1 MGMLNKLII
10 LYFFMAIYLYVGGI
24 QTPFTGL
31 MTGTLD
37 WNTAIADMFNVVNL
51 AFGAMAIVASAVFS
65 GGITIYVL
73 IAPVCI
79 FLATFLTF
87 PSTLFNAGGLP
98 LELVGTDAA
107 PGILRLV
114 YYALNFLFGLAI
126 ASWFKGSE

>member
-1 MGMLNKLII
+1 MGLLNKLII
-10 LYFFMAIYLYVGGI
+10 LYFFTAIYLFIGGV

-37 WNTAIADMFNVVNL
+37 WNTAIADVFGVVSL

-73 IAPVCI
+73 IAPICV

-87 PSTLFNAGGLP
+87 PSTLFNSGGLP
-98 LELVGTDAA
+98 VELVGTVAN
-107 PGILRLV
+107 PGFLRLV

-126 ASWFKGSE
+126 VSWFKGSE